1 MYKNMKLA
9 SGSHFKM
16 LKSANDIIA
25 NRLKMGF
32 SNLEVFLSLFREEDV
47 LTTIPISCCLIT

>member
-1 MYKNMKLA
+1 MKLA